1 MNSRI
6 KELVEQAGM
15 TLKPR
20 RPYIDEEPDGYL
32 ESDTD
37 YLDNNIEATRV
48 FFEGGLGRFAE
59 LIVRECAQIAVFKDS
74 GTVATA
80 DVAGHM
86 AAGRSI
92 AARLIREHFGV
103 AE

>member
-1 MNSRI
+1 MNQRI
-6 KELVEQAGM
+6 KELKEQATRTAMWIG
-15 TLKPR
+15 
-20 RPYIDEEPDGYL
+20 DPDAG
-32 ESDTD
+32 E
-37 YLDNNIEATRV
+37 LDAEK
-48 FFEGGLGRFAE
+48 FAQ

-103 AE
+103 E

>member
-1 MNSRI
+1 MNERI
-6 KELVEQAGM
+6 QELGKQAG
-15 TLKPR
+15 LK
-20 RPYIDEEPDGYL
+20 
-32 ESDTD
+32 
-37 YLDNNIEATRV
+37 IEYQMINPPKPLQILGSTEQ
-48 FFEGGLGRFAE
+48 FEKFAE

-103 AE
+103 EE

>member
-1 MNSRI
+1 MNERI
-6 KELVEQAGM
+6 QELINQA
-15 TLKPR
+15 
-20 RPYIDEEPDGYL
+20 
-32 ESDTD
+32 TD
-37 YLDNNIEATRV
+37 DILGVKVLDKRM
-48 FFEGGLGRFAE
+48 FAE
-59 LIVRECAQIAVFKDS
+59 LIVKECAQIAVFKDS